1 MRFRGFIY
9 ANQSFRLCD
18 LEASFMS
25 KLAVGICSKCFRL
38 CDLKASF
45 MEIGRVRVR
54 RRQLYATL
62 WREPLSSNKAYQK
75 HKLSINRTTVYRGLC
90 CKAVLAT
97 PEGNLVPELREELP
111 LPPASE
117 GMVTPERN
125 LTPESRIENEYPDSN
140 VHFPPDAYLSFGE
153 SSQLRCISHSVL

>member
-9 ANQSFRLCD
+9 ANQSSRLCD

-45 MEIGRVRVR
+45 MGIGKVRVQG
-54 RRQLYATL
+54 RQLYATL
-62 WREPLSSNKAYQK
+62 WREPLSGNRAYQK
-75 HKLSINRTTVYRGLC
+75 YKPSVNHTTVYRGLC
-90 CKAVLAT
+90 CKAVLVT

-111 LPPASE
+111 LPL
-117 GMVTPERN
+117 V
-125 LTPESRIENEYPDSN
+125 
-140 VHFPPDAYLSFGE
+140 
-153 SSQLRCISHSVL
+153 